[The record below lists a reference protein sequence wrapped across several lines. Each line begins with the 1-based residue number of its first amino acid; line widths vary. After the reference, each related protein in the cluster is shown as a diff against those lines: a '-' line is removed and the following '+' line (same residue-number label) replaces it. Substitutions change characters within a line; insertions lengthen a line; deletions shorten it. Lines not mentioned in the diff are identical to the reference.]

1 MSDKKAPFVWN
12 TFESYSKEEVDSFM
26 DSVKPDIFQ
35 RFVRRDIVDLDK
47 VIYVLKWW
55 RLSDE
60 NNRS

>member
-1 MSDKKAPFVWN
+1 MSDKKAPFAWN
-12 TFESYSKEEVDSFM
+12 TIESYSKEEVDSFM
-26 DSVKPDIFQ
+26 ESVKPDIFQ
-35 RFVRRDIVDLDK
+35 RFVRRDFVDFDK